1 MVVRLVV
8 NEKRLLFWLYIVI
21 LKVKAQ
27 NLYPNGINHCQ
38 KNKILINIK

>member
-1 MVVRLVV
+1 MVVKLVV
-8 NEKRLLFWLYIVI
+8 NENKVVFWLCLVI

-38 KNKILINIK
+38 KINDL